1 MTWSWEVAERDH
13 QIQDP
18 TSAEKIRLLGEYLRL
33 DASSRVLDLACGKAG
48 PAIVLAEAFGCRIQ
62 GVELRPQFA
71 DEARARVAE
80 RGLGGLVSIE
90 TADAAAYPLEPETWD
105 AALCLGAS
113 FVWGHIG
120 DAATALVPAVRP
132 GGFVAIG
139 EPFWHEAG
147 AEADGFVDL
156 AATVERFQSGGLALT
171 GLIAASEDDWDR
183 YESLHWRALEE
194 WLAAEPRASG
204 RGGDARTSSR
214 RSRRLP
220 PLAASA
226 PRLGD
231 LRRPQELTPSPG
243 ARDARPRGSRLRK
256 QAPSSARTPPATAP
270 RSGRR
275 RPRRS

>member
-13 QIQDP
+13 EIQDP

-33 DASSRVLDLACGKAG
+33 DGSSRVLDLACGKAG
-48 PAIVLAEAFGCRIQ
+48 PAIVLAEAFGCRVQ

-71 DEARARVAE
+71 EEARARVAE
-80 RGLGGLVSIE
+80 RGLSALVSIE
-90 TADAAAYPLEPETWD
+90 TADAADYPLEPEAWD

-139 EPFWHEAG
+139 EPFWRQEG
-147 AEADGFVDL
+147 VEADGFVDL
-156 AATVERFQSGGLALT
+156 AATVERLQSAGLALT

-194 WLAAEPRASG
+194 WLAANPEH
-204 RGGDARTSSR
+204 
-214 RSRRLP
+214 
-220 PLAASA
+220 
-226 PRLGD
+226 
-231 LRRPQELTPSPG
+231 
-243 ARDARPRGSRLRK
+243 RDAAEIREQHVSFRDNYVRK
-256 QAPSSARTPPATAP
+256 QRAELGWAIFA
-270 RSGRR
+270 GRK
-275 RPRRS
+275 S

>member
-1 MTWSWEVAERDH
+1 VTWSWEIAERDH

-33 DASSRVLDLACGKAG
+33 DPSSQVLDLACGKAG

-90 TADAAAYPLEPETWD
+90 TADAASYPLEPEAWD
-105 AALCLGAS
+105 AVLCLGAS

-120 DAATALVPAVRP
+120 DAATAIVPAIQP
-132 GGFVAIG
+132 GGFGAIG
-139 EPFWHEAG
+139 EPFWHQAG
-147 AEADGFVDL
+147 VEADEFVDL

-171 GLIAASEDDWDR
+171 GLIAASKDDWDR

-194 WLAAEPRASG
+194 WLAESGEHPDAAEIRERHDSF
-204 RGGDARTSSR
+204 
-214 RSRRLP
+214 
-220 PLAASA
+220 
-226 PRLGD
+226 
-231 LRRPQELTPSPG
+231 
-243 ARDARPRGSRLRK
+243 RDNYIRK
-256 QAPSSARTPPATAP
+256 QRADLGWAIFV
-270 RSGRR
+270 GRK
-275 RPRRS
+275 S

>member
-1 MTWSWEVAERDH
+1 VTWSWEVAERDH

-33 DASSRVLDLACGKAG
+33 DGSSRVLDLACGKAG
-48 PAIVLAEAFGCRIQ
+48 PALVLAEAFGCRVQ

-80 RGLGGLVSIE
+80 RGLGDLVSIE
-90 TADAAAYPLEPETWD
+90 TADAAHYPLEPETCD

-120 DAATALVPAVRP
+120 DAATVLVPAVRP

-139 EPFWHEAG
+139 EPFWRHEG
-147 AEADGFVDL
+147 VEADNFVDL
-156 AATVERFQSGGLALT
+156 AATVERFQSAGLALT

-194 WLAAEPRASG
+194 WLAVNPEHA
-204 RGGDARTSSR
+204 DA
-214 RSRRLP
+214 
-220 PLAASA
+220 AAI
-226 PRLGD
+226 REQHVGFRD
-231 LRRPQELTPSPG
+231 NYLRRQRAQLG
-243 ARDARPRGSRLRK
+243 WAIFA
-256 QAPSSARTPPATAP
+256 
-270 RSGRR
+270 GRR
-275 RPRRS
+275 P

>member
-1 MTWSWEVAERDH
+1 VTWSWEVAERDH

-33 DASSRVLDLACGKAG
+33 VPSRRVLDLACGKAG

-62 GVELRPQFA
+62 GVEVRPKFA
-71 DEARARVAE
+71 DDARTRIAE
-80 RGLGGLVSIE
+80 RGLGDLVSIE
-90 TADAAAYPLEPETWD
+90 TADAAAYPLAPETFD

-139 EPFWHEAG
+139 EPFWHQEGVDAG
-147 AEADGFVDL
+147 DFVDL
-156 AATVERFQSGGLALT
+156 PATVERFQSGGLALT

-194 WLAAEPRASG
+194 WLAENP
-204 RGGDARTSSR
+204 
-214 RSRRLP
+214 
-220 PLAASA
+220 
-226 PRLGD
+226 
-231 LRRPQELTPSPG
+231 EH
-243 ARDARPRGSRLRK
+243 RDAAEMRRQHVFSRDNYVRK
-256 QAPSSARTPPATAP
+256 QRAQLGWAIFV
-270 RSGRR
+270 GRK
-275 RPRRS
+275 P